1 MLVNERSVRFGWYYR
16 LQRPQS
22 FCSTPTLATSANL
35 LYSSNVIGSYIEKR
49 KDKRK
54 QSTLRKLKKIGS
66 RPEVAILGPEP
77 KKKTIANS
85 VRECQLASCKI
96 YKVSNSFRSSSPSL
110 NFSSLFFVRWELNQ
124 IGETKK
130 PFNKLTSRKVWL
142 QSLR

>member
-22 FCSTPTLATSANL
+22 FRSTPTLATSANL

-77 KKKTIANS
+77 KKKNN
-85 VRECQLASCKI
+85 RELCTRMSTCFMQ
-96 YKVSNSFRSSSPSL
+96 N
-110 NFSSLFFVRWELNQ
+110 
-124 IGETKK
+124 
-130 PFNKLTSRKVWL
+130 L
-142 QSLR
+142 QSVKFI